1 MKTKMLEKLENCKL
15 KNEKLDTV
23 LGGFSAPIINFSVT
37 GGGEMC
43 VDMPG
48 GGTGCLAYTSDVEF
62 PDKQTM
68 YIGQTIDKPC

>member
-1 MKTKMLEKLENCKL
+1 MKTKTLEKLENFKL

-43 VDMPG
+43 VDMPNG
-48 GGTGCLAYTSDVEF
+48 ENGCLAYTSDVEF
-62 PDKQTM
+62 PDGQKM
-68 YIGQTIDKPC
+68 YMGQTIDKPC